1 MYHRGNPVESVGIRE
16 ALNLFLDFLGDR
28 PVVVVGHNIK
38 AFDCPILLNAA
49 RACGSDTVDRLQ
61 DAVHGFVDTLPLFR
75 QVNKRLKSHSLGH
88 LHEHYL
94 GRNHDSHD
102 AREDARALQEIV
114 DKAKITRETLSRH
127 SFTLTYITEVQGF
140 HEKTERLLQTWRPLV
155 EEKVVSENIAKKAAS
170 SGLSFDDVRRAFAE
184 GKEVGAKRVLQQP
197 TPAEGKARVTDRR
210 NILDSICRYL
220 RRETER
226 QRGQDTSREEQ
237 RQ

>member
-1 MYHRGNPVESVGIRE
+1 MYHRGNPVKSVGIGE
-16 ALNLFLDFLGDR
+16 ALNLFLEFLGDW

-38 AFDCPILLNAA
+38 AFDCLILLNAA
-49 RACGSDTVDRLQ
+49 RGCDMVDRLHN
-61 DAVHGFVDTLPLFR
+61 AVHGFVDTLPLFR

-94 GRNHDSHD
+94 GRNYDSHD

-114 DKAKITRETLSRH
+114 DKAEITRVTLSRH
-127 SFTLTYITEVQGF
+127 SFTLAYIIEVQGF
-140 HEKTERLLQTWRPLV
+140 REKTEKLLQTWRPLL
-155 EEKVVSENIAKKAAS
+155 EEKVVSEYIAKKAAS

-184 GKEVGAKRVLQQP
+184 GKEAGAKRVLQQL
-197 TPAEGKARVTDRR
+197 TPAEEKARVTDRR

-226 QRGQDTSREEQ
+226 RGQDTSREEQ